1 MPSKIEQMHHFA
13 PDVILEEEIF
23 VPCNIG
29 PDCDTIGQLLFE
41 YGEKF
46 IEPALKDGMYSL
58 AVKWYLQMLDSLTVH
73 YIQDEHWTYY
83 DDLYFPD
90 QAVSFIWEQF
100 VPHIRLGKLAGE
112 DLKTLEDGLALI
124 EQTEAHR
131 NYGIP
136 SGIPFKDLVG
146 NVILHYL

>member
-1 MPSKIEQMHHFA
+1 MNLFA
-13 PDVILEEEIF
+13 LDPILEEEIF
-23 VPCNIG
+23 IHRNLDWECDRIG
-29 PDCDTIGQLLFE
+29 LLLFE
-41 YGEKF
+41 CGEKF

-58 AVKWYLQMLDSLTVH
+58 AVKWYLQMLDSLAAH

-100 VPHIRLGKLAGE
+100 VPHIRLGKLYGE
-112 DLKTLEDGLALI
+112 DLKTLEDGFALI
-124 EQTEAHR
+124 EQTEAYQ

-136 SGIPFKDLVG
+136 SGIPFKNLIG
-146 NVILHYL
+146 NVIPIFRK

>member
-1 MPSKIEQMHHFA
+1 MPSKIGQMHHFA

-46 IEPALKDGMYSL
+46 IEPALKGGMYSL
-58 AVKWYLQMLDSLTVH
+58 AVKWYLQMLDLLTVH

-100 VPHIRLGKLAGE
+100 VPHIRLGKLSGE

-146 NVILHYL
+146 EVILHYL

>member
-1 MPSKIEQMHHFA
+1 MNLFA
-13 PDVILEEEIF
+13 PDPILKEGILIPRNFDWES
-23 VPCNIG
+23 
-29 PDCDTIGQLLFE
+29 DHLGQLLFE

-46 IEPALKDGMYSL
+46 NELALKDGMYSL

-100 VPHIRLGKLAGE
+100 VPHIRLGKLHGV
-112 DLKTLEDGLALI
+112 DLKILEDGLALI
-124 EQTEAHR
+124 EQTEAYQ

-136 SGIPFKDLVG
+136 SGIPFKNL
-146 NVILHYL
+146 I

>member
-1 MPSKIEQMHHFA
+1 M
-13 PDVILEEEIF
+13 
-23 VPCNIG
+23 
-29 PDCDTIGQLLFE
+29 LFE

-46 IEPALKDGMYSL
+46 IEPALQDGVYSL
-58 AVKWYLQMLDSLTVH
+58 AVKWYLQMLDSLAAH

-90 QAVSFIWEQF
+90 QAVSHIWEQF
-100 VPHIRLGKLAGE
+100 VPHIRLGKLPGE
-112 DLKTLEDGLALI
+112 DLKTLEDGLTLI

-136 SGIPFKDLVG
+136 SGIPFKDLIG
-146 NVILHYL
+146 NVIPVFRK